1 MATAK
6 EVFEALNEKAGFK
19 ADNENWPEGTFTRK
33 DIVPGKV
40 FIYFQTES
48 EEGANDPNY
57 GFCDE
62 GGLTEKEFK
71 NLTIEWQNIGGRDAE
86 TAEDFVFFTDK
97 NLDDKSV
104 NGVIKIMQELER
116 RILFEIS

>member
-19 ADNENWPEGTFTRK
+19 PDNENWRENTFTWK

-40 FIYFQTES
+40 FLYFQTES
-48 EEGANDPNY
+48 EAGANDPNY

-62 GGLTEKEFK
+62 GGLTQHEYK
-71 NLTIEWQNIGGRDAE
+71 NLKVEWQNIGGRDAE
-86 TAEDFVFFTDK
+86 TAEGFVFFTDK

-104 NGVIKIMQELER
+104 NGVIKLMQELER